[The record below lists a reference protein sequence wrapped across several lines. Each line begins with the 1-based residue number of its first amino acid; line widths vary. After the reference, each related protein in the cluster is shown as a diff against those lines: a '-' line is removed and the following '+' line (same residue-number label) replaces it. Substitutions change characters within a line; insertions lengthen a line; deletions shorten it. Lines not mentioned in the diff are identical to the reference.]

1 MKAHA
6 STKHQ
11 AFLIVYV
18 DIIYDINY
26 ENTDVLLLVS
36 TMAVSDSI
44 S

>member
-6 STKHQ
+6 SAKHQ

-18 DIIYDINY
+18 DIIHDINY
-26 ENTDVLLLVS
+26 ENTNVLLLVS
-36 TMAVSDSI
+36 TMTVSDSV